1 MEREITNCYNGS
13 IATIGVVINFI
24 CIDMEDIQ
32 AYSVLA
38 GAIVPVLI
46 SLLKSKV
53 ELDKKQLRAL
63 VAALSIL
70 ASGVAFF
77 SQGNFS
83 IESLIVNCLA
93 IIATAEVSYQW
104 IIKYVEQTV

>member
-1 MEREITNCYNGS
+1 
-13 IATIGVVINFI
+13 
-24 CIDMEDIQ
+24 MEDIQ
-32 AYSVLA
+32 AFSILA

-70 ASGVAFF
+70 ASGIAFF
-77 SQGNFS
+77 VQSDFV
-83 IESLIVNCLA
+83 IESLIVNCFA
-93 IIATAEVSYQW
+93 IMATAEVSYQW
-104 IIKYVEQTV
+104 ILKYVEQAV